1 MRWELIW
8 SGSKQ
13 LLWDWSSRADNLG
26 NPITGT
32 GGLHLFCPLLSP
44 HPSVRSSS
52 RDLALKKCLIFKK
65 KIFWSDPITA
75 YLPCEDRWV
84 RVLVRTG
91 WDLYRRHV
99 AHAGVTCNWRKPWAG
114 DRLWPL
120 WVAGFAVCC
129 KVSAQAKTKSDCWRE
144 NLCTSCL
151 ESLPGLWI
159 EWWKCQTK
167 VEPLE
172 DSEVSSGA
180 GAAFHHPQFLMI
192 PKGCRRH
199 VLQPT

>member
-1 MRWELIW
+1 MRRELIW

-13 LLWDWSSRADNLG
+13 LLWDWSSRADNLC

-52 RDLALKKCLIFKK
+52 RDLAALKKCLIFLNFL
-65 KIFWSDPITA
+65 IISDRPHHCISSLWGLTVESACWSGLAGICT
-75 YLPCEDRWV
+75 
-84 RVLVRTG
+84 
-91 WDLYRRHV
+91 RRHV
-99 AHAGVTCNWRKPWAG
+99 AHAGITCNWRKPWAG

-144 NLCTSCL
+144 NFYASCL
-151 ESLPGLWI
+151 KSLPGLWI
-159 EWWKCQTK
+159 HQWWKCQNK
-167 VEPLE
+167 VEPL
-172 DSEVSSGA
+172 
-180 GAAFHHPQFLMI
+180 
-192 PKGCRRH
+192 
-199 VLQPT
+199 